1 MYQWVCDWVVSG
13 VCFSLNILRQQYVQE
28 ATADHESFLCRIF
41 AVNNWIKMLLTK
53 DNFYV
58 YAVGY
63 SGLCMDH
70 TRSFIFANCIDDAI
84 YQFSA
89 INYQDEGLSH
99 INVSMIAKAV
109 QFFSN
114 YLCF

>member
-1 MYQWVCDWVVSG
+1 MGLRLDFKWRI
-13 VCFSLNILRQQYVQE
+13 FSLNIYRQQYVQE
-28 ATADHESFLCRIF
+28 PTAVHKSFLYRVF
-41 AVNNWIKMLLTK
+41 TENNWIEMLLTK
-53 DNFYV
+53 DNLSFYV

-89 INYQDEGLSH
+89 INYQDEGMSY
-99 INVSMIAKAV
+99 INVSLIVRAV
-109 QFFSN
+109 QI
-114 YLCF
+114 C

>member
-1 MYQWVCDWVVSG
+1 
-13 VCFSLNILRQQYVQE
+13 
-28 ATADHESFLCRIF
+28 
-41 AVNNWIKMLLTK
+41 MLLTK

-89 INYQDEGLSH
+89 INYQDEGMSY

-114 YLCF
+114 YLCFCAKIIYLHQSKANIEKYWIKALAHYNRNYK